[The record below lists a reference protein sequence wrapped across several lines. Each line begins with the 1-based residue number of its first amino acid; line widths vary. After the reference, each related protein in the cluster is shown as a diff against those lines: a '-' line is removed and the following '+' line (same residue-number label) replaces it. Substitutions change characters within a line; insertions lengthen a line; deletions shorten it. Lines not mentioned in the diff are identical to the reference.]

1 MSRRSAAFALG
12 LALLT
17 LGAGPS
23 TAATMQTVT
32 ETPLGITLQI
42 PAGAQIQP
50 CHDEV
55 RCIEVHGLLRGH
67 ATMLVR
73 LQAFDAPLE
82 KVARDNAD
90 FDVIDGKWVTTAG
103 PGMPLPVE
111 TLRTPNWTEMRAT
124 IACGVSSPKSG
135 FHAAGGECL
144 WAVVSNGKRS
154 LLANTDDYANPQSV
168 TAPMISSVRF
178 LP

>member
-1 MSRRSAAFALG
+1 MSRRSTAFAVPLAI
-12 LALLT
+12 LAL
-17 LGAGPS
+17 GAEP
-23 TAATMQTVT
+23 TMATSMQSVA
-32 ETPLGITLQI
+32 EAPLGITLQI
-42 PAGAQIQP
+42 PAGAKIQP
-50 CHDEV
+50 CKDEV

-67 ATMLVR
+67 ATMLLR

-82 KVARDNAD
+82 TVARDDAD

-103 PGMPLPVE
+103 PGMPSPVE
-111 TLRTPNWTEMRAT
+111 TLYTPDWTEMRAT
-124 IACGVSSPKSG
+124 IACGVSSAKSG

-144 WAVVSNGKRS
+144 WAVLNHGKRS

-168 TAPMISSVRF
+168 TAPMLASIRF